1 MTGEAAMADLSDLVR
16 VAMVAGGRGGERLAP
31 VAEKSGLLGLTL
43 QLAKNVGSAGITV
56 NAVLPI
62 VGAYMYG

>member
-1 MTGEAAMADLSDLVR
+1 MADLSDLAR
-16 VAMVAGGRGGERLAP
+16 VAMVTGGRGGGRLAHA
-31 VAEKSGLLGLTL
+31 AEKSGLLGLTL

>member
-1 MTGEAAMADLSDLVR
+1 
-16 VAMVAGGRGGERLAP
+16 LAHA
-31 VAEKSGLLGLTL
+31 AEKSGLLGLTL